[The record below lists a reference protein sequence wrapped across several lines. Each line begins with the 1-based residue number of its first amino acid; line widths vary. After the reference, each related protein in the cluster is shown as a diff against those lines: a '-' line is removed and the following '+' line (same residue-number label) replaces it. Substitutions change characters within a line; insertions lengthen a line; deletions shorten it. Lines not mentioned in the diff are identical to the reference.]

1 MKLGIPCIASSKF
14 FLLSFGGLLD
24 AGTFLYTLLQSFY
37 HLFKCCSLYSG
48 YSPKFRNFVFEYP
61 DIFSYFVSPN
71 FNSIFHF
78 RKRYNGVAV
87 QAGKVFDD
95 DAVGFALPDVCH
107 HLLER
112 GTVES

>member
-24 AGTFLYTLLQSFY
+24 AGTFLYTLLQSF
-37 HLFKCCSLYSG
+37 SG

-78 RKRYNGVAV
+78 RKRFYS
-87 QAGKVFDD
+87 KDD
-95 DAVGFALPDVCH
+95 FYGGAND
-107 HLLER
+107 EN
-112 GTVES
+112 SSN